1 MFKYIAFTCCMLLSL
16 DVYAGD
22 KTPSHAERKEQMQGI
37 RGPQQK
43 SSPQQNNRKQ
53 QNNKNIIPEAQ
64 NNGNGIDVRNL
75 ERLSSSETLA
85 ILGAN
90 QNEK

>member
-22 KTPSHAERKEQMQGI
+22 KTPPHAERKEQMQGI
-37 RGPQQK
+37 PGPQQK
-43 SSPQQNNRKQ
+43 SSPQ